1 MSYATHSYA
10 ICRTVRAAT
19 ALGLAGAL
27 LSLPLGVAGIGAAAA
42 DTAQF
47 QLAQG
52 ASAPQ
57 RPPGKPPEAAPAQGN
72 EIESQITDLQ
82 KKMRITTAQQPLF
95 DAFTQVMRQNAQALD
110 AVMRQQEQKSG
121 TTAVDDLRVSAQLA
135 EAEAE
140 GLKRLLPAFQS
151 LYDSLPDPQK
161 RLADAAM
168 RQPAAGNEPQP
179 ARPKK

>member
-1 MSYATHSYA
+1 MSYAINRA
-10 ICRTVRAAT
+10 ARTAT

-27 LSLPLGVAGIGAAAA
+27 IALPLGVAGTGAAAA
-42 DTAQF
+42 DPAKF

-57 RPPGKPPEAAPAQGN
+57 RAPGKPPEAAPAQGN
-72 EIESQITDLQ
+72 EIESQIADLQ

-95 DAFTQVMRQNAQALD
+95 DAFAQVMRQNAQALD
-110 AVMRQQEQKSG
+110 AAMRQQEQKG
-121 TTAVDDLRVSAQLA
+121 WTTAVDDLRASAQLA

-161 RLADAAM
+161 RLADTAM
-168 RQPAAGNEPQP
+168 RQPAPGNEAP
-179 ARPKK
+179 APRPKK

>member
-1 MSYATHSYA
+1 MSYAIDSYA
-10 ICRTVRAAT
+10 IGRALRAAT

-27 LSLPLGVAGIGAAAA
+27 IALPLGVAGTAAAGG
-42 DTAQF
+42 DPGQF

-52 ASAPQ
+52 SGAPQ

-72 EIESQITDLQ
+72 EIESQIADLQ
-82 KKMRITTAQQPLF
+82 KKMRITTAQQTLF
-95 DAFTQVMRQNAQALD
+95 DAFAQVMRQNAQVLD
-110 AVMRQQEQKSG
+110 AVMRQQQQKSG
-121 TTAVDDLRVSAQLA
+121 ATAVDDLRASAQLA

-168 RQPAAGNEPQP
+168 RQPAPGNEPP
-179 ARPKK
+179 APRPKK

>member
-1 MSYATHSYA
+1 MSYATHSYTIGRA
-10 ICRTVRAAT
+10 ARAAT
-19 ALGLAGAL
+19 ALGLAVAL
-27 LSLPLGVAGIGAAAA
+27 IALSLGVAWTDAAEA
-42 DTAQF
+42 DPGKF

-52 ASAPQ
+52 AGAPQ

-72 EIESQITDLQ
+72 EIERQIADLQ
-82 KKMRITTAQQPLF
+82 KKLRITAAQQPLF
-95 DAFTQVMRQNAQALD
+95 DAFAQILRQNAQALD
-110 AVMRQQEQKSG
+110 AALRQQEQKSG
-121 TTAVDDLRVSAQLA
+121 ATAVDDLRTSAQLA

-161 RLADAAM
+161 RLADTAM
-168 RQPAAGNEPQP
+168 RQPAPGDEPQA

>member
-1 MSYATHSYA
+1 MTYAIHSYA
-10 ICRTVRAAT
+10 IGRAARAAT

-27 LSLPLGVAGIGAAAA
+27 IALSLGVAGTGAAEA
-42 DTAQF
+42 DPGQF

-52 ASAPQ
+52 AAAPQ
-57 RPPGKPPEAAPAQGN
+57 RPAGKPPEAAPAQGN
-72 EIESQITDLQ
+72 EIERQIADLQ
-82 KKMRITTAQQPLF
+82 KKLRITPPQQPLF
-95 DAFTQVMRQNAQALD
+95 DAFAQIMRQNAQALD

-121 TTAVDDLRVSAQLA
+121 ATAVDDLRASAQLA

-161 RLADAAM
+161 RLADTAM
-168 RQPAAGNEPQP
+168 GQPAPGNEPQA

>member
-10 ICRTVRAAT
+10 IGRAARTAT

-27 LSLPLGVAGIGAAAA
+27 IALPLGVARTAAA
-42 DTAQF
+42 DTGQL

-52 ASAPQ
+52 AGAPQ

-72 EIESQITDLQ
+72 EIESQIADLQ
-82 KKMRITTAQQPLF
+82 KKLRITTAQQPLF
-95 DAFTQVMRQNAQALD
+95 DAFAQIMRQNAQALD
-110 AVMRQQEQKSG
+110 AEMRQQQQKSG
-121 TTAVDDLRVSAQLA
+121 TTAVDDLRASAQLA

-168 RQPAAGNEPQP
+168 GQPAPGNEPQP

>member
-1 MSYATHSYA
+1 MSYAIHSYVIGRA
-10 ICRTVRAAT
+10 VRTAT

-27 LSLPLGVAGIGAAAA
+27 ITLPLGPVGTGGAKAAPG
-42 DTAQF
+42 QF
-47 QLAQG
+47 QLAQN

-72 EIESQITDLQ
+72 EIERQIADL
-82 KKMRITTAQQPLF
+82 KKEMRITPAQQPLF
-95 DAFTQVMRQNAQALD
+95 DAFAQIMRQNAQALD
-110 AVMRQQEQKSG
+110 AAMRQQDQTG
-121 TTAVDDLRVSAQLA
+121 ATTAVDDLRASAQLA
-135 EAEAE
+135 AAEAE

-168 RQPAAGNEPQP
+168 RQPAPGDEPP
-179 ARPKK
+179 PTRPKK

>member
-10 ICRTVRAAT
+10 ICRAVRATT

-27 LSLPLGVAGIGAAAA
+27 IVLPLGVAGTGAAKA
-42 DTAQF
+42 DPGQF
-47 QLAQG
+47 QFAQG
-52 ASAPQ
+52 AGAPQ

-72 EIESQITDLQ
+72 EIESQIADLQ
-82 KKMRITTAQQPLF
+82 KKLRITTAQQPLF
-95 DAFTQVMRQNAQALD
+95 DAFAQVMRQNAQALD
-110 AVMRQQEQKSG
+110 AVMRQQQQKSG
-121 TTAVDDLRVSAQLA
+121 TTAVDDLRASAQLA

-140 GLKRLLPAFQS
+140 GLKRLLPAFQA

-161 RLADAAM
+161 RLADTAM
-168 RQPAAGNEPQP
+168 GQPAPGNEPQP